1 MNITGMN
8 LAIVKTIMNHV
19 DRLQDRI
26 ETLEGQTHDCPPDV
40 KRDPRY
46 DTPVKRTK
54 TDTITPGPTNAEQTH
69 YDNPELARYE
79 QLKSELQ
86 KLYGGRAQE
95 YDPTAGGHMF
105 PPHGMCMSEVTLR
118 MIDSMQ
124 EQIKKIEKEMERLEQ
139 ELKKHPYQPVS
150 PHPMIILQPGKP
162 MDINQRHMAT
172 SIETRNQLI
181 RDIAKQEGERRILQE
196 GIDFWSNVRPAS
208 AEYMQHVQRMFVE
221 KNQLRSRLW
230 EMHGLHPSAW

>member
-8 LAIVKTIMNHV
+8 LAVVKTIMNHV

-26 ETLEGQTHDCPPDV
+26 ETLEGQTQGCPPDV
-40 KRDPRY
+40 KRDPQY
-46 DTPVKRTK
+46 ETPQKKTK
-54 TDTITPGPTNAEQTH
+54 TDPAIPALDAEQAH
-69 YDNPELARYE
+69 HDNPELARYE

-105 PPHGMCMSEVTLR
+105 PPHGMCMSEVTLK

-124 EQIKKIEKEMERLEQ
+124 EQTKKIEKDMERLEQ

-150 PHPMIILQPGKP
+150 PHPMIILQPGNP
-162 MDINQRHMAT
+162 VDINRGHMAR

-196 GIDFWSNVRPAS
+196 GIDFWSTVKPAS
-208 AEYMQHVQRMFVE
+208 VEYTQHVQRMFVE
-221 KNQLRSRLW
+221 KKQLRSRLW
-230 EMHGLHPSAW
+230 EMHGLLPSVW